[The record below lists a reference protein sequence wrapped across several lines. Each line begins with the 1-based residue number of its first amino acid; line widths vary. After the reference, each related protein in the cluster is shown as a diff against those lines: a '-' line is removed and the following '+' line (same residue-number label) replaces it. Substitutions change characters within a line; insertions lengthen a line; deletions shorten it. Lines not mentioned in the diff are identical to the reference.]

1 MSKYANLS
9 YETSGFTQTFVHF
22 STLLLRDIKEFC
34 YKHIYLLG
42 YF

>member
-22 STLLLRDIKEFC
+22 STLLSKDIKEFC
-34 YKHIYLLG
+34 HKHIYLLG